1 MCVISSKNKT
11 YVGTAQC
18 REEDRDM
25 MSEKTGCEIA
35 YRRAQIN
42 MLKSLRDELCIELKG
57 LKKYYYIICN
67 SKYYDE
73 KNYMA
78 VMLQRQIV
86 MREEDLAELREM
98 LLDVQENLKQYMN
111 AKAKFYDMIRKRREA
126 KIN

>member
-57 LKKYYYIICN
+57 LKKYYYTICN
-67 SKYYDE
+67 SKYYNK

-86 MREEDLAELREM
+86 MREESLAELREM
-98 LLDVQENLKQYMN
+98 LLDAQENLKQYMN

-126 KIN
+126 KTD